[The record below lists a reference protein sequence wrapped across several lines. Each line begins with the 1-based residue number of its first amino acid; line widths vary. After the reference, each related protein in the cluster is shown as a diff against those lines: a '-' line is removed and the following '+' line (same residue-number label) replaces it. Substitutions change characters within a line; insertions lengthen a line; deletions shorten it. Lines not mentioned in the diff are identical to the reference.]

1 MEDIIRLYNNIMDLE
16 TDMLLNPDNYTEE
29 QKEKYY
35 KTIKETEAI
44 LYENGF
50 VIDTDGVLKKL
61 LNRRRVLCTATFYF
75 LNHLNR

>member
-1 MEDIIRLYNNIMDLE
+1 MEDIMKLYNNIIDLE
-16 TDMLLNPDNYTEE
+16 TDMLLNPDKYDEK

-50 VIDTDGVLKKL
+50 VIDTDGVLKKI
-61 LNRRRVLCTATFYF
+61 TK
-75 LNHLNR
+75 

>member
-16 TDMLLNPDNYTEE
+16 TDMLLNPDKYDEK

-50 VIDTDGVLKKL
+50 VIDTDGVLRKITK
-61 LNRRRVLCTATFYF
+61 
-75 LNHLNR
+75 

>member
-1 MEDIIRLYNNIMDLE
+1 MEDIMKLYNNIMDLE
-16 TDMLLNPDNYTEE
+16 TDMLLNPDKYDEK

-50 VIDTDGVLKKL
+50 VIDTDGL
-61 LNRRRVLCTATFYF
+61 LRKITK
-75 LNHLNR
+75 

>member
-16 TDMLLNPDNYTEE
+16 TDMLLNPDKYDEK

-35 KTIKETEAI
+35 KTIKETETI

-50 VIDTDGVLKKL
+50 VIDTDGL
-61 LNRRRVLCTATFYF
+61 LRKITK
-75 LNHLNR
+75 

>member
-16 TDMLLNPDNYTEE
+16 TDMLLNPENYTEE

-50 VIDTDGVLKKL
+50 VIDNDGVLKKI
-61 LNRRRVLCTATFYF
+61 TK
-75 LNHLNR
+75 

>member
-1 MEDIIRLYNNIMDLE
+1 MEDIIKLYNNIIDLE
-16 TDMLLNPDNYTEE
+16 TDMLLNPDKYDEK

-50 VIDTDGVLKKL
+50 VIDTDGVLKKI
-61 LNRRRVLCTATFYF
+61 TK
-75 LNHLNR
+75 

>member
-16 TDMLLNPDNYTEE
+16 TDMLLNPDKYDEK

-50 VIDTDGVLKKL
+50 VIDTDGL
-61 LNRRRVLCTATFYF
+61 LRKITE
-75 LNHLNR
+75 

>member
-1 MEDIIRLYNNIMDLE
+1 MHSLFLLYLIERGAVAMEDIIRLYNNIMDLE
-16 TDMLLNPDNYTEE
+16 TDMLLNPDKYDEK

-50 VIDTDGVLKKL
+50 VIDTDGVLKKI
-61 LNRRRVLCTATFYF
+61 TK
-75 LNHLNR
+75 

>member
-1 MEDIIRLYNNIMDLE
+1 MKLYNNIMDLE
-16 TDMLLNPDNYTEE
+16 TDMLLNPDKYDEK

-50 VIDTDGVLKKL
+50 VIDTDGVLKKI
-61 LNRRRVLCTATFYF
+61 TK
-75 LNHLNR
+75 

>member
-16 TDMLLNPDNYTEE
+16 TDMLLNPENYTEE

-50 VIDTDGVLKKL
+50 VIDTDGL
-61 LNRRRVLCTATFYF
+61 LRKITK
-75 LNHLNR
+75 

>member
-1 MEDIIRLYNNIMDLE
+1 MEDIMKLYNNIIDLE
-16 TDMLLNPDNYTEE
+16 TDMLLNPEKYDEK

-50 VIDTDGVLKKL
+50 VIDTDGVLKKI
-61 LNRRRVLCTATFYF
+61 TK
-75 LNHLNR
+75 

>member
-16 TDMLLNPDNYTEE
+16 TDMLLNPENYTEE

-50 VIDTDGVLKKL
+50 VIDTDGVLKKI
-61 LNRRRVLCTATFYF
+61 TK
-75 LNHLNR
+75 

>member
-1 MEDIIRLYNNIMDLE
+1 MEDIMKLYNNIIDLE
-16 TDMLLNPDNYTEE
+16 TDMLLNPENYTEE

-50 VIDTDGVLKKL
+50 VIDTDGVLKKI
-61 LNRRRVLCTATFYF
+61 TK
-75 LNHLNR
+75 

>member
-1 MEDIIRLYNNIMDLE
+1 
-16 TDMLLNPDNYTEE
+16 MLLNPDKYDEK

-50 VIDTDGVLKKL
+50 VIDTDGL
-61 LNRRRVLCTATFYF
+61 LRKITK
-75 LNHLNR
+75 

>member
-16 TDMLLNPDNYTEE
+16 TDMLLNPENYNEK

-50 VIDTDGVLKKL
+50 VIDTDGVLKKI
-61 LNRRRVLCTATFYF
+61 TK
-75 LNHLNR
+75 

>member
-16 TDMLLNPDNYTEE
+16 TDMLLNPDKYDEK

-50 VIDTDGVLKKL
+50 VIDTDGVLKILTK
-61 LNRRRVLCTATFYF
+61 
-75 LNHLNR
+75 

>member
-16 TDMLLNPDNYTEE
+16 TDMLLNPDKYDEK

-50 VIDTDGVLKKL
+50 VIDTDGL
-61 LNRRRVLCTATFYF
+61 LRKITK
-75 LNHLNR
+75 